1 MNNHTMLLSS
11 LLEVEAISSWAM
23 EGHRMRRE
31 ALAGKKVIGA
41 SQVKNTQKCVLRQ
54 GSSSPLGMNNRSG
67 YIYKRAPSGRE

>member
-41 SQVKNTQKCVLRQ
+41 SQVMNTQKCVLV
-54 GSSSPLGMNNRSG
+54 LHL
-67 YIYKRAPSGRE
+67 